1 MVYYCFNHI
10 IAIFDS
16 IAGRV
21 MRRVFSMV
29 VGMLISV
36 KKAISGIRKETLG
49 LGGKLSSLPR
59 TFEGAI

>member
-1 MVYYCFNHI
+1 
-10 IAIFDS
+10 
-16 IAGRV
+16 
-21 MRRVFSMV
+21 MV

>member
-1 MVYYCFNHI
+1 MVYCFNHI
-10 IAIFDS
+10 IHIISIFDS

-49 LGGKLSSLPR
+49 LGGKLFVASKD
-59 TFEGAI
+59 F